1 MLYTDQEINK
11 RLKIEN
17 RIRNI
22 LYGIMYAVL
31 IIIMVYNISLIA
43 QSILKPN
50 KTPSFLGV
58 KTYVIITGSM
68 EPNIEI
74 GDIVVGKAEENLDIG
89 DVISYR
95 KGQSVITH
103 RITQINKNENGEIE
117 YRTQGDNNN
126 VEDEESIKPSNIEGK
141 VIKIVPKLGKV
152 TLILQNKVIIIF
164 IFIIFYIYVSRNYK
178 KNKKVN
184 ERHLKRLKYEEDK

>member
-58 KTYVIITGSM
+58 KTYVIISGSM

-74 GDIVVGKAEENLDIG
+74 GDIVVVKAEENLDIG

-184 ERHLKRLKYEEDK
+184 ERHLKRLKYEEGK

>member
-58 KTYVIITGSM
+58 KTYVIISGSM

-74 GDIVVGKAEENLDIG
+74 GDIVVKAEENLDIG

>member
-58 KTYVIITGSM
+58 KTYVIISGSM

-184 ERHLKRLKYEEDK
+184 ERHLKGLKYEEDK

>member
-58 KTYVIITGSM
+58 KTYVIISGSM

-74 GDIVVGKAEENLDIG
+74 GDIVVVKAEENLDIG

-117 YRTQGDNNN
+117 YKTQGDNNN

-141 VIKIVPKLGKV
+141 VIKIVPKLGNV

-178 KNKKVN
+178 KHKKVN

>member
-43 QSILKPN
+43 QNILKPN

-58 KTYVIITGSM
+58 KTYVIISGSM

-184 ERHLKRLKYEEDK
+184 ERHLKRLKYEEGK

>member
-58 KTYVIITGSM
+58 KTYVIISGSM

-74 GDIVVGKAEENLDIG
+74 GDIVVVKAEENLDIG

-117 YRTQGDNNN
+117 YKTRGDNNN

-141 VIKIVPKLGKV
+141 VIKIVPKLGNV

>member
-1 MLYTDQEINK
+1 
-11 RLKIEN
+11 
-17 RIRNI
+17 
-22 LYGIMYAVL
+22 
-31 IIIMVYNISLIA
+31 
-43 QSILKPN
+43 
-50 KTPSFLGV
+50 
-58 KTYVIITGSM
+58 M

-184 ERHLKRLKYEEDK
+184 ERHLKRLKYEEGK

>member
-11 RLKIEN
+11 RIKIEN

-58 KTYVIITGSM
+58 KTYIIISGSM

-74 GDIVVGKAEENLDIG
+74 GDIVVVKAEENLDIG

-117 YRTQGDNNN
+117 YKTQGDNNN

-141 VIKIVPKLGKV
+141 VIKIVPKLGNV

>member
-58 KTYVIITGSM
+58 KTYVIISGSM

-184 ERHLKRLKYEEDK
+184 ERHLKRLKYEEGK

>member
-58 KTYVIITGSM
+58 KTYVIISGSM

-74 GDIVVGKAEENLDIG
+74 GDIVVVKAEENLDIG

-95 KGQSVITH
+95 KDQSVITH

-117 YRTQGDNNN
+117 YKTQGDNNN

-141 VIKIVPKLGKV
+141 VIKIVPKLGNV

>member
-58 KTYVIITGSM
+58 KTYVIISGSM

-152 TLILQNKVIIIF
+152 TLILQNKVIIIH
-164 IFIIFYIYVSRNYK
+164 ICI
-178 KNKKVN
+178 
-184 ERHLKRLKYEEDK
+184 

>member
-58 KTYVIITGSM
+58 KTYVIISGSM

>member
-58 KTYVIITGSM
+58 KTYVIISESM

-74 GDIVVGKAEENLDIG
+74 GDIVVVKAEENLDIG

-184 ERHLKRLKYEEDK
+184 ERHLKRLKYEEGK

>member
-58 KTYVIITGSM
+58 KTYVIISGSM

-74 GDIVVGKAEENLDIG
+74 GDIVVVKAEENLDIG

>member
-58 KTYVIITGSM
+58 KTYVIISGSM

-74 GDIVVGKAEENLDIG
+74 GDIVVVKAEENLDIG

-117 YRTQGDNNN
+117 YKTQGDNNN

-141 VIKIVPKLGKV
+141 VIKIVPKLGNV

>member
-58 KTYVIITGSM
+58 KTYVIISGSM

-74 GDIVVGKAEENLDIG
+74 GDIVVVKAEENLDIG

-95 KGQSVITH
+95 KCQSVITH

-117 YRTQGDNNN
+117 YKTRGDNNN

-141 VIKIVPKLGKV
+141 VIKIVPKLGNV

>member
-58 KTYVIITGSM
+58 KTYVIISGSM

-126 VEDEESIKPSNIEGK
+126 VEDEESIKPSNVEGK

>member
-58 KTYVIITGSM
+58 KTYVIISGSM

-103 RITQINKNENGEIE
+103 RITQINKKENGEIE

>member
-58 KTYVIITGSM
+58 KTYVIISGSM
-68 EPNIEI
+68 EQNIEI

>member
-11 RLKIEN
+11 RIKIEN

-58 KTYVIITGSM
+58 KTYVIISGSM

-74 GDIVVGKAEENLDIG
+74 GDIVVVKAEENLDIG

-117 YRTQGDNNN
+117 YKTRGDNNN

-141 VIKIVPKLGKV
+141 VIKIVPKLGNV

>member
-58 KTYVIITGSM
+58 KTYVMISGSM

-74 GDIVVGKAEENLDIG
+74 GDIVVKAEENLDIG

>member
-58 KTYVIITGSM
+58 KTYVIISGSM

-74 GDIVVGKAEENLDIG
+74 GDIVVVKAEENLDIG

-117 YRTQGDNNN
+117 YKTQGDNNN

-141 VIKIVPKLGKV
+141 VIKIVSKLGNV

>member
-43 QSILKPN
+43 QNILKPN

-58 KTYVIITGSM
+58 KTYVIISGSM

>member
-1 MLYTDQEINK
+1 MLYTSQEIN
-11 RLKIEN
+11 RRRKIEN
-17 RIRNI
+17 RIRSI
-22 LYGIMYAVL
+22 LYSIIYIILITIM
-31 IIIMVYNISLIA
+31 IYNISLIA
-43 QSILKPN
+43 QSVLKPN
-50 KTPSFLGV
+50 KTPSFLGI
-58 KTYVIITGSM
+58 KTYVIISGSM

-74 GDIVVGKAEENLDIG
+74 GDIVVVKAEENLDIG

-126 VEDEESIKPSNIEGK
+126 VEDEEPIKPSNIEGK

-152 TLILQNKVIIIF
+152 TLVLQNKVIIIF

>member
-22 LYGIMYAVL
+22 LYGLMYAVL

-58 KTYVIITGSM
+58 KTYVIISGSM

-184 ERHLKRLKYEEDK
+184 ERHLKRLKYEEGK